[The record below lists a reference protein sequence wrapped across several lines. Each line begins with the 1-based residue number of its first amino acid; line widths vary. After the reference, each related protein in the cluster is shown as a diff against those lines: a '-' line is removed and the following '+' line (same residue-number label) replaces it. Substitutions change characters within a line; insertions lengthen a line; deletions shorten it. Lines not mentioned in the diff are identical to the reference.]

1 MNKLSSHDRVDLT
14 RRRLLLGLAA
24 APFFINSA
32 WASAPNNPDVVIIGA
47 GAAGLGAAKTL
58 SDLGISFLLIEAQS
72 RIGGRAYTDL
82 HTFGVPYDMGC
93 HWLNYG
99 RINPWVD
106 YGKTNGFTVYPTPE
120 EPYGLFVGKR
130 KATPEE
136 LKAYYNAWDQ
146 IEDEIGRVAEKS
158 SNPDVSPAEVV
169 KLDNKWKK
177 LAAYILGPL
186 DMAKE
191 FDDFSCQDY
200 WETPGSDPHYC
211 KEGYGALVAHYGRK
225 LPVQLA
231 TPAKHI
237 DWQGPGVKVETA
249 EGTISAKVVIL
260 TVSTGVLAADK
271 IQFTPKLPVK
281 KQESFHYISMGTY
294 NNVTLQFSK
303 DFFGLGPDRYVDY
316 VNEDGTGAGGM
327 LTNMGGTNLTYLYT
341 GGDFGLELERA
352 GIKAGV
358 DWGLNEVV
366 KIYGSDVK
374 KHLIKGNVTRWGEH
388 PWTLGAYAA
397 AEPGYFHMR
406 EELRK
411 TIADKVFFAGEATHP
426 QQWATCGGGLLSG
439 IDAADAVAHVLG
451 VKRRSQR
458 KSRA

>member
-1 MNKLSSHDRVDLT
+1 MNKLSFRSTMDLT
-14 RRRLLLGLAA
+14 RRRFMAGLAA
-24 APFFINSA
+24 TPFFINSV
-32 WASAPNNPDVVIIGA
+32 WASPPKNPDVVIIGA

-58 SDLGISFLLIEAQS
+58 SDLGISFVLIEAQS
-72 RIGGRAYTDL
+72 RIGGRAYVDH

-99 RINPWVD
+99 PRINPWIN

-136 LKAYYNAWDQ
+136 FEKYDLAWEQ
-146 IEDEIGRVAEKS
+146 IEDEIGYIAEKS
-158 SNPDVSPAEVV
+158 KDPDISPAEAVE
-169 KLDNKWKK
+169 LDSIWKK
-177 LAAYILGPL
+177 LSAYIMGPL

-200 WETPGSDPHYC
+200 WESPGADPYYC

-231 TPAKHI
+231 TPAHHI
-237 DWQGPGVKVETA
+237 DYQGPGVKVKTP
-249 EGTISAKVVIL
+249 EGTISGKAVIL

-271 IQFTPKLPVK
+271 IKFTPALPVK
-281 KQESFHYISMGTY
+281 KQESFRYISMGTY
-294 NNVTLQFSK
+294 NNVALQFSK
-303 DFFGLGPDRYVDY
+303 DFLGLGPDRYVDY
-316 VNEDGTGAGGM
+316 VNENGSKAGGM
-327 LTNMGGTNLTYLYT
+327 LTNIGGTNLSYIYT
-341 GGDFGLELERA
+341 GGDFGRELEVA
-352 GIKAGV
+352 GVKAGV
-358 DWGLNEVV
+358 DWGLNEIVN
-366 KIYGSDVK
+366 IYGSDVK
-374 KHLIKGNVTRWGEH
+374 KHFIKGNMTRWGEH

-411 TIADKVFFAGEATHP
+411 TISEKIFFAGEATHP
-426 QQWATCGGGLLSG
+426 MQWATCGGGLLSG
-439 IDAADAVAHVLG
+439 IDAAGSVAHSLG
-451 VKRRSQR
+451 IKR
-458 KSRA
+458 KSPRS